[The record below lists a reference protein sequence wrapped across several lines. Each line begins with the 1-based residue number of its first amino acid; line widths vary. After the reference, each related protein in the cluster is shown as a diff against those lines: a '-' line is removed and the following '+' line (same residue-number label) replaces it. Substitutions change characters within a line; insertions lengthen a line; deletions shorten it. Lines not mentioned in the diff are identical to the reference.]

1 MYKLYRKSKK
11 SQARFGILTTG
22 RGKIKTPFFMPVA
35 TQGVIKTLTS
45 SDMENLGAQI
55 LLANTYHLFLRPGWH
70 ILQKVGGLHK
80 FMNWSKPILTDS
92 GGYQVFSL
100 AGNKQQKNNL
110 VKIERNKVIFKSHHD
125 GSQQVLTPIK
135 ALQIQK
141 IIDSDIQMVLDV
153 CTPNPATYEQA
164 KKDVVLTLAWAR
176 QAKKWINKNY
186 TKSNSPLVFG
196 IVQGSV
202 FSDLRKY
209 CAQELVKLDF
219 AGYAIGGLAVGETVK
234 QMYQVLDELM
244 PYLPENKPRYLMG
257 VGRPENII
265 AAVQRGVDMFDC
277 VIPTREARHGRL
289 YIWRHTNLNKKDF
302 YTTINISNK
311 KFSKDFSLL
320 NPKTKQKDLQSLS
333 KAYLYHLY
341 KSGEP
346 TALRLATL
354 NNLEFYLQLMIQLR
368 KHIFTSQ
375 I

>member
-1 MYKLYRKSKK
+1 M
-11 SQARFGILTTG
+11 
-22 RGKIKTPFFMPVA
+22 
-35 TQGVIKTLTS
+35 
-45 SDMENLGAQI
+45 
-55 LLANTYHLFLRPGWH
+55 
-70 ILQKVGGLHK
+70 
-80 FMNWSKPILTDS
+80 
-92 GGYQVFSL
+92 
-100 AGNKQQKNNL
+100 
-110 VKIERNKVIFKSHHD
+110 
-125 GSQQVLTPIK
+125 
-135 ALQIQK
+135 
-141 IIDSDIQMVLDV
+141 
-153 CTPNPATYEQA
+153 
-164 KKDVVLTLAWAR
+164 
-176 QAKKWINKNY
+176 
-186 TKSNSPLVFG
+186 VFG